1 MPSRAAALAD
11 WAAVLADRT
20 RAHMCLAL
28 LDGRAWTAGELA
40 RSTGVAP
47 STATAHLDRLR
58 TAGLITDRKQGR
70 HRYVE
75 LAGPTIAQLLETLL
89 AELDPTPTPPKTL
102 RATTADA
109 ALARGRTCYNHL
121 AGRLGVTITDAMTIR
136 ALLDPDNAHSLTPA
150 GTTWLTTTL
159 GIDEPTLTRSR
170 RPLTRPCLDW
180 TERRTHLGGP
190 AAVLLHR
197 RLLTLGWIIPSGTGR
212 AVRAT
217 PTGEAGLAETL
228 GIDPSDLR

>member
-1 MPSRAAALAD
+1 MPARAAALAD

-40 RSTGVAP
+40 RLTGVAP
-47 STATAHLDRLR
+47 STATAHLDRLCA
-58 TAGLITDRKQGR
+58 AGVITERKQGR

-75 LAGPTIAQLLETLL
+75 LASPAIAQLLETLL
-89 AELDPTPTPPKTL
+89 AELDPAPTPPKNL
-102 RATTADA
+102 RAATADA

-121 AGRLGVTITDAMTIR
+121 AGRLGVTITDAMARR
-136 ALLDPDNAHSLTPA
+136 ALLDPGNAHALTPA

-159 GIDEPTLTRSR
+159 GIDEPTLARSR

-197 RLLTLGWIIPSGTGR
+197 RLLTLGWITPSGTGR
-212 AVRAT
+212 AIRVT
-217 PTGEAGLAETL
+217 PTGVTGLTTTL
-228 GIDPSDLR
+228 GIDPADLR

>member
-1 MPSRAAALAD
+1 MPARAAALAD

-20 RAHMCLAL
+20 RAHMVLAL

-40 RSTGVAP
+40 RLTGVAP
-47 STATAHLDRLR
+47 STATAHLHRLR
-58 TAGLITDRKQGR
+58 TAGLITERRQGR

-75 LAGPTIAQLLETLL
+75 LASPALAQLLETLL
-89 AELDPTPTPPKTL
+89 AELDPAPTPPTTL
-102 RATTADA
+102 RAATADA

-121 AGRLGVTITDAMTIR
+121 AGRLGVTITDAMTAR
-136 ALLDPDNAHSLTPA
+136 ALLDPDNAHALTAA

-159 GIDEPTLTRSR
+159 GIDEPTLTRAR

-197 RLLTLGWIIPSGTGR
+197 RLLTLGWITPSGTGR
-212 AVRAT
+212 AVRVT
-217 PTGEAGLAETL
+217 PTGTTALSQTL
-228 GIDPSDLR
+228 GIDPNTLT